1 MRSSETFRQR
11 CRRKRQAD
19 IQRTHHLL
27 ETRIGE
33 QYPQQGP
40 LDLLRQL
47 RLALHTEPV
56 HQFVHKRTIR
66 FHHIVGQRKGIVPVT
81 VENAKRR
88 KQPRPHQRPCDGRP
102 QNRISVIQQVIGNI
116 SLPHT
121 NEIPAEQLCPVNS
134 GGSPLP
140 VVRIAAADIPVIG
153 LQPLPVF
160 AQLLQQGGLVSDF
173 RLDDLPPY
181 PFFQRLARLDLRPV
195 VLALCPVGIEIH
207 QHGVRHPVVAAE
219 DDGRIVIRERIQ
231 QRQRH
236 GRLSVLQHHHP
247 DILDRNGNVLVG
259 NRASYDLVFNHY
271 VIESYG
277 QTNEALYALVH
288 KCRDLNLS
296 YNDHFPVSKTRPFEY
311 TLNDFATSWQN
322 HFQSFMV
329 DRSLDSDITAPL
341 LIEKLRERY
350 KIPEGWSDEDARAV
364 IGMRYEFDLRGI
376 SSLPTYTFIEDIS
389 DENLSAILE
398 LNTPGLMVES
408 STVREYHTKYA
419 AHILGYM
426 GGMDDDDWAKY
437 KNAGYSMDAY
447 IGQSGFE
454 EAFEDYLHGIDGQRV
469 DVVSKDGTI
478 VEQFWRVNRK
488 TGEVYTPI
496 AGNNVETT
504 IDLELQGIAED
515 SLANIMK
522 ELTDPEKNT
531 SKDESNGLDAEGA
544 AVIVMKV
551 KTGEI
556 LACASYPTYNLAT
569 MNQDWAEIEA
579 DPLKPFFNR
588 AFGANYAPGSTFKMC
603 TLIAAMEHRST
614 NPKSEFFGRYLYL
627 PGEIIRDQGVFT
639 KYPGFSP
646 TCLIWTSNPG
656 VTHGDLT
663 AQRALEVSCN
673 YFFYELG
680 SRMTIEMLNETAN
693 GLGLGVPTGIELT
706 EKVGWV
712 TDEASKKA
720 AYGETGVNSQIT
732 AGDRVLAAI
741 GQAENR
747 FSPLQLCIYASTL
760 ANKGTRMKATFLSRV
775 VASDYSSLIKE
786 NSPEIMSQ
794 MEIASTTYNTYI
806 EGMRLVIAGGE
817 GTARSHFGGPKD
829 LDTFPVAVCGK
840 TGTAQHS
847 SGGSDHG
854 AFICFA
860 PMEDP
865 EIAVAVYGEKAAHGA
880 TLAAVAED
888 ILRSYFAMEAA
899 SEVNAFENQAS

>member
-1 MRSSETFRQR
+1 MERISRFR
-11 CRRKRQAD
+11 A
-19 IQRTHHLL
+19 ILL
-27 ETRIGE
+27 LI
-33 QYPQQGP
+33 
-40 LDLLRQL
+40 LFCSI
-47 RLALHTEPV
+47 LALFAVKLFDLQIIETNGNTDNIA
-56 HQFVHKRTIR
+56 KYTT
-66 FHHIVGQRKGIVPVT
+66 VT
-81 VENAKRR
+81 
-88 KQPRPHQRPCDGRP
+88 
-102 QNRISVIQQVIGNI
+102 
-116 SLPHT
+116 T
-121 NEIPAEQLCPVNS
+121 
-134 GGSPLP
+134 
-140 VVRIAAADIPVIG
+140 VRAARG
-153 LQPLPVF
+153 
-160 AQLLQQGGLVSDF
+160 
-173 RLDDLPPY
+173 
-181 PFFQRLARLDLRPV
+181 
-195 VLALCPVGIEIH
+195 
-207 QHGVRHPVVAAE
+207 
-219 DDGRIVIRERIQ
+219 
-231 QRQRH
+231 
-236 GRLSVLQHHHP
+236 

-259 NRASYDLVFNHY
+259 NRASYNLVFNHY

-277 QTNEALYALVH
+277 QTNEALYSLVQ
-288 KCRDLNLS
+288 KCRELNLS

-341 LIEKLRERY
+341 LVEKLRERY

-376 SSLPTYTFIEDIS
+376 SKLPTYTFIQDIS

-398 LNTPGLMVES
+398 LNIPGLMVES
-408 STVREYHTKYA
+408 STVREYHTKYG

-426 GGMDDDDWAKY
+426 GGMDAADWEKY
-437 KNAGYSMDAY
+437 EKEGYSMDAY

-454 EAFEDYLHGIDGQRV
+454 EAFEEYLHGIDGQRV

-478 VEQFWRVNRK
+478 VEQFWRVNQK

-531 SKDESNGLDAEGA
+531 SKDASNGLDAEGA

-603 TLIAAMEHRST
+603 TLIAAMENRSK
-614 NPKSEFFGRYLYL
+614 NPESEFFGRFLYL
-627 PGEIIRDQGVFT
+627 PGEIIQDKGVFT
-639 KYPGFSP
+639 KYAGFSP
-646 TCLIWTSNPG
+646 MCLIYKSNPG
-656 VTHGDLT
+656 VTHGELT
-663 AQRALEVSCN
+663 AERALEVSCN
-673 YFFYELG
+673 YFFYVLG
-680 SRMTIEMLNETAN
+680 DRLSIDYLNTTAN
-693 GLGLGVPTGIELT
+693 ALGLGVPTGIELT

-720 AYGETGVNSQIT
+720 AYGETGVDSQVT
-732 AGDRVLAAI
+732 TGDRILAAI

-747 FSPLQLCIYASTL
+747 FSPLQLCVYASTL

-817 GTARSHFGGPKD
+817 GTARNHFGGPKD
-829 LDTFPVAVCGK
+829 LDTFPVVVCGK

-888 ILRSYFAMEAA
+888 VLRAYFAMESA
-899 SEVNAFENQAS
+899 SEVNSFENQAS

>member
-1 MRSSETFRQR
+1 MERISRFR
-11 CRRKRQAD
+11 A
-19 IQRTHHLL
+19 ILL
-27 ETRIGE
+27 LILFITI
-33 QYPQQGP
+33 
-40 LDLLRQL
+40 
-47 RLALHTEPV
+47 LALFALKLFDLQIIKTNGNTDNIA
-56 HQFVHKRTIR
+56 KYTT
-66 FHHIVGQRKGIVPVT
+66 VT
-81 VENAKRR
+81 
-88 KQPRPHQRPCDGRP
+88 
-102 QNRISVIQQVIGNI
+102 
-116 SLPHT
+116 T
-121 NEIPAEQLCPVNS
+121 
-134 GGSPLP
+134 
-140 VVRIAAADIPVIG
+140 VRAARG
-153 LQPLPVF
+153 
-160 AQLLQQGGLVSDF
+160 
-173 RLDDLPPY
+173 
-181 PFFQRLARLDLRPV
+181 
-195 VLALCPVGIEIH
+195 
-207 QHGVRHPVVAAE
+207 
-219 DDGRIVIRERIQ
+219 
-231 QRQRH
+231 
-236 GRLSVLQHHHP
+236 
-247 DILDRNGNVLVG
+247 DILDRNGNKLVG

-398 LNTPGLMVES
+398 LNIPGLMVES

-437 KNAGYSMDAY
+437 KKAGYSMDAY

-478 VEQFWRVNRK
+478 VEQFWRVDRK

-515 SLANIMK
+515 SLASIMK

-531 SKDESNGLDAEGA
+531 STGESTGLDAEGA
-544 AVIVMKV
+544 AVVVMKV

-556 LACASYPTYNLAT
+556 LACASYPYNLAT
-569 MNQDWAEIEA
+569 MSQDWAEIEA

-588 AFGANYAPGSTFKMC
+588 AFGANYAPGSSFKMC

-656 VTHGDLT
+656 VTHGELT

-747 FSPLQLCIYASTL
+747 FSPLQLCVYASTL

-806 EGMRLVIAGGE
+806 EGMRKVIEGGE

-865 EIAVAVYGEKAAHGA
+865 EVAVAVYGEKAAHGA

-888 ILRSYFAMEAA
+888 ILRAYFAMEAA

>member
-1 MRSSETFRQR
+1 MERISRFR
-11 CRRKRQAD
+11 A
-19 IQRTHHLL
+19 ILL
-27 ETRIGE
+27 LILFITI
-33 QYPQQGP
+33 
-40 LDLLRQL
+40 
-47 RLALHTEPV
+47 LALFALKLFDLQIIKTNGNTDNIA
-56 HQFVHKRTIR
+56 KYTT
-66 FHHIVGQRKGIVPVT
+66 VT
-81 VENAKRR
+81 
-88 KQPRPHQRPCDGRP
+88 
-102 QNRISVIQQVIGNI
+102 
-116 SLPHT
+116 T
-121 NEIPAEQLCPVNS
+121 
-134 GGSPLP
+134 
-140 VVRIAAADIPVIG
+140 VRAARG
-153 LQPLPVF
+153 
-160 AQLLQQGGLVSDF
+160 
-173 RLDDLPPY
+173 
-181 PFFQRLARLDLRPV
+181 
-195 VLALCPVGIEIH
+195 
-207 QHGVRHPVVAAE
+207 
-219 DDGRIVIRERIQ
+219 
-231 QRQRH
+231 
-236 GRLSVLQHHHP
+236 

-478 VEQFWRVNRK
+478 VEQFWRVDRK

-531 SKDESNGLDAEGA
+531 STGESTGLDAEGA
-544 AVIVMKV
+544 AVVVMKV

-639 KYPGFSP
+639 KYAGFSP

-656 VTHGDLT
+656 VTHGELT

-747 FSPLQLCIYASTL
+747 FSPLQLCVYASTL

-806 EGMRLVIAGGE
+806 EGMRQGYRRRRRHRPFPLRRPQGPGHLPRQ
-817 GTARSHFGGPKD
+817 GMRQDRYRSA
-829 LDTFPVAVCGK
+829 L
-840 TGTAQHS
+840 
-847 SGGSDHG
+847 
-854 AFICFA
+854 
-860 PMEDP
+860 
-865 EIAVAVYGEKAAHGA
+865 
-880 TLAAVAED
+880 
-888 ILRSYFAMEAA
+888 LRRL
-899 SEVNAFENQAS
+899 